1 MYCPDVQGRIGDLLL
16 GPILMLP
23 FSRFVAT
30 RFLLAIVTLLI
41 VTFIV
46 YSLME
51 LSPVQVFERCWVR
64 VDGIWERQP
73 RNEFYVIRWLNWVSD
88 IFLHGDFG
96 SSCITTNQQQITD
109 LIGARFWISLG
120 ICISSLLLAYLIA
133 IPVGIY
139 SVVSPNLRFNHLL
152 RFFSYLG
159 LAIPNFLFAL
169 IVLLVWSNLFGETL
183 TGLFSREFQSAD
195 WSLAK
200 FVDFLAHAWLPV
212 LVLGWS
218 ATAFAIM
225 SVRALVFDEYHKL
238 YVTAARAR
246 GVSGRQLIWRY
257 PARHAMGP
265 IVNSL
270 GFDLN
275 RVFNE
280 LPIVAFI
287 LAITDAGSLLL
298 DALVRSNDQQLAA
311 AILFLLAATI
321 ITLNFC
327 TDILLTVLDPRF
339 RRSLI
344 R

>member
-1 MYCPDVQGRIGDLLL
+1 MHCLKVLERTSDLLL
-16 GPILMLP
+16 GLHLMSQ
-23 FSRFVAT
+23 FIRFVVT
-30 RFLLAIVTLLI
+30 RFLLAIVTLLL

-46 YSLME
+46 YSLTE
-51 LSPVQVFERCWVR
+51 LSPVEVSDRCFELVGGRYIIVTR
-64 VDGIWERQP
+64 D
-73 RNEFYVIRWLNWVSD
+73 EFYVIRWLNWVSD

-96 SSCITTNQQQITD
+96 YACIARLQINAM
-109 LIGARFWISLG
+109 LGVKFWISLG
-120 ICISSLLLAYLIA
+120 ICLSSLLLAYLIA

-139 SVVSPNLRFNHLL
+139 SVVSPNLRLNHLA

-159 LAIPNFLFAL
+159 LAIPNFLVAI

-183 TGLFSREFQSAD
+183 TGLFSREYQGAA

-218 ATAFAIM
+218 ATAFALM
-225 SVRALVFDEYHKL
+225 SVRALVFDEYHKQ

-246 GVSGRQLIWRY
+246 GVSGRQLILRY
-257 PARHAMGP
+257 PVRHAMGP

-287 LAITDAGSLLL
+287 LAITDAGYLLL
-298 DALVRSNDQQLAA
+298 QALVRSNDQQLAA
-311 AILFLLAATI
+311 AILFLLAASI
-321 ITLNFC
+321 ITLNFF
-327 TDILLTVLDPRF
+327 TDILLAVLDPRF
-339 RRSLI
+339 RRSLMG
-344 R
+344 